1 MVLVDYSGDYKA
13 STTLTVQYS
22 NPLVDH
28 EDVIDGVPASLVP
41 SGATNGFYNHTLVP
55 DFAKGRGL
63 LCDMVFRFGWFAT
76 QQNAAQML
84 RRDR

>member
-41 SGATNGFYNHTLVP
+41 SGATNEYAQCPYHGKVIPAGTIISTQAKTIGWSEEVWDLSKDIPTL
-55 DFAKGRGL
+55 K
-63 LCDMVFRFGWFAT
+63 
-76 QQNAAQML
+76 
-84 RRDR
+84 